1 MVDGGFRQGVCQLVA
16 QAQGYQL
23 ECIWGSL
30 AKFQIVLFVL
40 DYSFSEISTWA
51 YLCFPGLG
59 VSFKLRGDG
68 LKFDVLPPLDVVCL

>member
-23 ECIWGSL
+23 VCIWGSL

-40 DYSFSEISTWA
+40 DYSFAEISTWA
-51 YLCFPGLG
+51 YLCFSGLG

>member
-1 MVDGGFRQGVCQLVA
+1 MTSWIVDGGFRQGVCQLLT

-23 ECIWGSL
+23 VCICASL

-40 DYSFSEISTWA
+40 DCGFAEISTGD

-59 VSFKLRGDG
+59 VSFKFRGG
-68 LKFDVLPPLDVVCL
+68 GGVV

>member
-1 MVDGGFRQGVCQLVA
+1 MVDGGLRQGVCQLVA

-23 ECIWGSL
+23 VCIWGSL

-40 DYSFSEISTWA
+40 DYSFPTWA